1 GIWNENPLKI
11 DLAVAIPWWNRL
23 WFKGGVILLLLAGI
37 YAFYRYRLFQ
47 VRRVERMRSDF
58 ENKLAGVELAA
69 LRSQM
74 NPHFIFNCLNSI
86 ESYIIRNETRKAS
99 EYLNDFSRL
108 IRLILQ
114 NSRSNYVTVRDELD
128 ALTLYMDMENLRL
141 GQRFD
146 YKVSL
151 DEHLDVDDVEM
162 PPMLLQPYV
171 ENAIWHGLMH
181 KKENGTILVDLK
193 IVDGYL
199 LCAIEDNGVGRKRSS
214 ELQSRNRKKTSM
226 GMNITQE
233 RIDIINKAYDTE
245 TSVRV
250 IDLVSPEGVAQGTRV
265 ELRIMLG

>member
-1 GIWNENPLKI
+1 
-11 DLAVAIPWWNRL
+11 
-23 WFKGGVILLLLAGI
+23 
-37 YAFYRYRLFQ
+37 
-47 VRRVERMRSDF
+47 S
-58 ENKLAGVELAA
+58 
-69 LRSQM
+69 
-74 NPHFIFNCLNSI
+74 
-86 ESYIIRNETRKAS
+86 
-99 EYLNDFSRL
+99 
-108 IRLILQ
+108 
-114 NSRSNYVTVRDELD
+114 
-128 ALTLYMDMENLRL
+128 L
-141 GQRFD
+141 G
-146 YKVSL
+146 
-151 DEHLDVDDVEM
+151 EHLDVDDVEM

-181 KKENGTILVDLK
+181 KEENGTILVDLK
-193 IVDGYL
+193 IAGGYL